1 MRMLIARM
9 SVVSFAVSVFALA
22 AGGGVTAQGPP
33 TFLPIGPPAN
43 VRPSAVPDLSGDWGP
58 GRGGIGQSLSGAD
71 INGAMRGKEPDI
83 PYLPRTL
90 ERTLAY
96 VPATGPEA
104 KFETNTDPQIHFCE
118 PPGPAHIFM
127 YPAKHRIVQTPEAVY
142 LLHEVGPSFQVVWL
156 NTKHPEDPDP
166 QYWGHSIGWY
176 ENGDTLVVDT
186 IGTNDRT
193 LLDQVGHPH
202 TEQLHLI
209 ERYTRVTADE
219 LSVDIT
225 VDDPGAYAKAWTGH
239 RNFRRSTTG
248 FLRFQWVCSVRD
260 NNEHFESVGRPASSG
275 TTTFK

>member
-33 TFLPIGPPAN
+33 NFLPIGPPAN